1 MPNMF
6 KIKLIYDRIFIG
18 DFMGTL
24 YVVAVPI
31 GNYKDITLNAIEV
44 LKSVDI
50 IACED
55 TRVSGLLLKE
65 YDIKSKLVSYHKFNE
80 NNKSDFLIEEL
91 KNGKNIAVIS
101 DAGTPCIND
110 PGTYII
116 AKAIENNIE
125 VLSCPGASAVITALS
140 ISGFDVKTFT
150 FLGFIPRVNKELQKL
165 YNDIK
170 TSEFELYVLYESPK
184 RIKSSLESIIT
195 NLSDPEVCL
204 CNDLTKKHQRI
215 YRGCAS
221 KVLKDLLDNPN
232 SEKGEY
238 VLIVKYAGKSST
250 TQTEQTLEG
259 MLINTMINNNC
270 SMKEAISICSKNNV
284 NKNDLYNASLNLKEM
299 FKK

>member
-1 MPNMF
+1 
-6 KIKLIYDRIFIG
+6 
-18 DFMGTL
+18 MGSL

-31 GNYKDITLNAIEV
+31 GNYKDISLNAIET

-80 NNKSDFLIEEL
+80 NNKSDFLIDEL

-116 AKAIENNIE
+116 EKAIENNIS
-125 VLSCPGASAVITALS
+125 VIPVPGASAVITALS
-140 ISGFDVKTFT
+140 ISGFDIKTFT

-165 YNDIK
+165 YSDIK
-170 TSEFELYVLYESPK
+170 NSNYELYVLYESPK
-184 RIKSSLESIIT
+184 RIKASLEGIIT
-195 NLSDPEVCL
+195 NLSDPDVCL

-215 YRGCAS
+215 YRGKAS
-221 KVLKDLLDNPN
+221 MVLNEINDNTN

-238 VLIVKYAGKSST
+238 VLIVKYIGDSSSFK
-250 TQTEQTLEG
+250 LDISNEG
-259 MLINTMINNNC
+259 LLLDTMIKNNC
-270 SMKEAISICSKNNV
+270 TSKEAINILKEKYNI
-284 NKNDLYNASLNLKEM
+284 NKNELYDASLRIKEILK
-299 FKK
+299 K